1 VIIPT
6 LPNNALLEI
15 RAHEVGR
22 KIAVQRI
29 VTPIPLAHCKNC
41 MDDGVVYVSFLGTGP
56 TKQPVTMAKP
66 STWVENGWYLIERT
80 SGYPCPCCG
89 IVKPE
94 PTYKPVELF

>member
-1 VIIPT
+1 VIIPR
-6 LPNNALLEI
+6 LPDKAELEI
-15 RAHEVGR
+15 KLHRAQK

-29 VTPIPLAHCKNC
+29 VDEIPLSRCRNC

-56 TKQPVTMAKP
+56 TRQPVTMAHP

-80 SGYPCPCCG
+80 AGYPCPLCG